1 LPKKLLLGAFEVDKN
16 ELSLIS
22 NEIKDRNK
30 TTPSPK
36 KINDKINLTDFKI
49 FSFQISGT

>member
-1 LPKKLLLGAFEVDKN
+1 
-16 ELSLIS
+16 LSLIS

-30 TTPSPK
+30 AIPSPK
-36 KINDKINLTDFKI
+36 KISDKINLKDFKI